1 FSRDWSSDVCSSDL
15 RNGCGILESARRRSG
30 SGGGLPLC
38 RPCGGRREE
47 SPADQ
52 ATRKCP
58 QKIGPEQE
66 QGGLPEQSCHL
77 WSPLRRG
84 SPSRSLRRP
93 SDSRLGSRT
102 PSPRTVRWR
111 TPAAR
116 TRSALLA
123 GRPWLLAPFVRF
135 SLILD
140 IDFYSPVQG
149 AALWCVVGRD
159 WAGCA
164 IPHRLAPFDGN

>member
-1 FSRDWSSDVCSSDL
+1 
-15 RNGCGILESARRRSG
+15 
-30 SGGGLPLC
+30 
-38 RPCGGRREE
+38 
-47 SPADQ
+47 
-52 ATRKCP
+52 ATRKGP

-66 QGGLPEQSCHL
+66 QGSLPEQSCHL

-93 SDSRLGSRT
+93 SDPRLGSRT

-116 TRSALLA
+116 TRSALPA
-123 GRPWLLAPFVRF
+123 GSPWPLAPFVRF
-135 SLILD
+135 SVILD
-140 IDFYSPVQG
+140 NAFSSPVQG

-164 IPHRLAPFDGN
+164 ITHRLDPFDGNAAVGQEVDGRFGAPLGKLRSEERRVGKECRSRWSREH